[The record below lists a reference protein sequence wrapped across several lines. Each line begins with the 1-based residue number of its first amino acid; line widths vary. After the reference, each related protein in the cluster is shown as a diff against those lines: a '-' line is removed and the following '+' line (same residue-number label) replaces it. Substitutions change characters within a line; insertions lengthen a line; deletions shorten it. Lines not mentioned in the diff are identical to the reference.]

1 MNKRNKPYY
10 ITTAIAYASGKPH
23 IGNTYEIVLADS
35 IARFRRQQGYDVYF
49 QTGTDEHGVKIET
62 KAKEAGV
69 SPKAYVDEVAGEI
82 RRIWDLMNTSYD
94 HFIRTTDD
102 YHEKEVAKIFTKLY
116 KQGDIYKGSYEG
128 WYCNSCESFF
138 TESQLVD
145 GNCPDC
151 GRPVVKANEE
161 AYFFRM
167 SKYADRLIEHINTHP
182 EFIQPVSRK
191 NEMMNNFLLPGLKDL
206 CVSRSSIKWGIPVE
220 FDDSNVIYVWL
231 DALTNYITGIGYH
244 CDGEDDA
251 LYRKYWPADLHLIGK
266 DIIRFH
272 TIYWPIFLMALGE
285 PLPKQ
290 VFGHPWLLQGEG
302 KMSKS
307 KGNVIYADDLVS
319 LFGVDAVRYFVLH
332 EMPFENDGVISWELM
347 VERLNSD
354 LANTLGNLV
363 KRTIAMSNKYFGGEV
378 RDANV
383 SEPVDDDLKSF
394 VTGTAP
400 KVEERMDRL
409 RIADAITEIFALFK
423 RCNKYIDETE
433 PWVLA
438 KDESKKDRLATVL
451 YNLTESITIGA
462 SLLTAFM
469 PETSEKILKQLN
481 TAVRDYEQLDRFGL
495 YPSGN
500 HVTDKPEIL
509 FARRDL
515 KEVMKQVEA
524 MKPQGTSGVLSDGGK
539 SAGPDGSDS
548 DKEAIHLEMKDEI
561 TYDDFA
567 KLQFAVGEVL
577 SCEEVPK
584 SRKLL
589 KFQVKIGD
597 QTRQILSGIKKW
609 YQPEELV
616 GKKVM
621 VLVNLKPAKLAGM
634 MSEGML
640 LSAEDDRGNVK
651 LVEPP
656 ADMPSGS
663 GIE

>member
-1 MNKRNKPYY
+1 
-10 ITTAIAYASGKPH
+10 
-23 IGNTYEIVLADS
+23 
-35 IARFRRQQGYDVYF
+35 
-49 QTGTDEHGVKIET
+49 
-62 KAKEAGV
+62 
-69 SPKAYVDEVAGEI
+69 
-82 RRIWDLMNTSYD
+82 
-94 HFIRTTDD
+94 
-102 YHEKEVAKIFTKLY
+102 
-116 KQGDIYKGSYEG
+116 
-128 WYCNSCESFF
+128 
-138 TESQLVD
+138 
-145 GNCPDC
+145 
-151 GRPVVKANEE
+151 
-161 AYFFRM
+161 
-167 SKYADRLIEHINTHP
+167 
-182 EFIQPVSRK
+182 
-191 NEMMNNFLLPGLKDL
+191 
-206 CVSRSSIKWGIPVE
+206 
-220 FDDSNVIYVWL
+220 
-231 DALTNYITGIGYH
+231 
-244 CDGEDDA
+244 
-251 LYRKYWPADLHLIGK
+251 
-266 DIIRFH
+266 
-272 TIYWPIFLMALGE
+272 
-285 PLPKQ
+285 
-290 VFGHPWLLQGEG
+290 
-302 KMSKS
+302 
-307 KGNVIYADDLVS
+307 
-319 LFGVDAVRYFVLH
+319 
-332 EMPFENDGVISWELM
+332 
-347 VERLNSD
+347 
-354 LANTLGNLV
+354 
-363 KRTIAMSNKYFGGEV
+363 
-378 RDANV
+378 
-383 SEPVDDDLKSF
+383 
-394 VTGTAP
+394 
-400 KVEERMDRL
+400 
-409 RIADAITEIFALFK
+409 
-423 RCNKYIDETE
+423 
-433 PWVLA
+433 
-438 KDESKKDRLATVL
+438 
-451 YNLTESITIGA
+451 
-462 SLLTAFM
+462 M
-469 PETSEKILKQLN
+469 PETSEKILNQLN